1 MASSSNFYETFNCV
15 TIFTIT
21 ILFLWQD
28 TYFPVCLKS
37 LTDDH
42 KSYTTHV
49 DSASRYL
56 PQTRGSM

>member
-1 MASSSNFYETFNCV
+1 MASFFLNFYGTFNCV

-28 TYFPVCLKS
+28 TGFPVCLKS
-37 LTDDH
+37 LIADH
-42 KSYTTHV
+42 KSYTT
-49 DSASRYL
+49 SRYL